1 MPVFSFA
8 ARGLGAIAA
17 ALIFAVLVA
26 VAGAAGAGVLRGSVK
41 DAEGKPVEGAVV
53 MAMLVDSDQAPRAVG
68 TDAQGAF
75 RVAGLA
81 AGTYRVGVRKA
92 GFVSREFAAVEV
104 GADGTTLDVALQK
117 PKPLAAIGPAPGG
130 SASGGGVARAG
141 GRSISITSVPKE
153 EAEKE
158 ATGVLRAT
166 FVDHLVLMEF
176 FNQQAKDGREVVQ
189 VIPLDVGDS
198 LFVTPPLGTGQAGLP
213 GAAGLRA
220 DRGRAG
226 QGSDGPAEGEDAAGA
241 APAVGRLVRADL
253 PIGAAVRA
261 RRG

>member
-1 MPVFSFA
+1 VALFSFV
-8 ARGLGAIAA
+8 ARALGAIAA
-17 ALIFAVLVA
+17 AVVLAVLVA
-26 VAGAAGAGVLRGSVK
+26 VAGAAGAGVLHGSVK

-68 TDAQGAF
+68 TDAQGTF

-104 GADGTTLDVALQK
+104 GADGATLDVALQK

-130 SASGGGVARAG
+130 PASGGGVARAG
-141 GRSISITSVPKE
+141 GRSISITSVSKE

-158 ATGVLRAT
+158 ETGVLRVT
-166 FVDHLVLMEF
+166 VVDDLVLMEF
-176 FNQQAKDGREVVQ
+176 LNQQAKDGREVVQ

-198 LFVTPPLGTGQAGLP
+198 LFVTAPLGDRSKPAYLVLPVYEPIEEGRVKDRMGLQK
-213 GAAGLRA
+213 GKTLLGLHRLSA
-220 DRGRAG
+220 DSYALIFR
-226 QGSDGPAEGEDAAGA
+226 
-241 APAVGRLVRADL
+241 
-253 PIGAAVRA
+253 
-261 RRG
+261 